1 MNEEP
6 ARAGPNGVAT
16 PDTNDAAP
24 NDSKRPKEPMIEGA
38 IEAAK
43 RNLGDRS
50 LVLVGLMG
58 AGKTTVGR
66 TVAQMLSMPFVDADD
81 EIEEVSRM
89 SIADLFDRFGEDE
102 FRSLERRVIA
112 RLLEEGPHVL
122 ATGGGAFMN
131 GDTRE
136 QILSTART
144 VWLRAELGVLVER
157 TGRRNH
163 RPLLRQGDP
172 KTILARL
179 IDERHP
185 VYAEADLT
193 VESTRERREAV
204 AARVIEQ
211 LAAAA

>member
-6 ARAGPNGVAT
+6 ARAGPDGVAT
-16 PDTNDAAP
+16 LDAEDAKP
-24 NDSKRPKEPMIEGA
+24 RRRKPSMTA
-38 IEAAK
+38 TIEAAK
-43 RNLGDRS
+43 RSLDGRS

-66 TVAQMLSMPFVDADD
+66 TIAQTLSMPFIDADD
-81 EIEEVSRM
+81 EIEQVSRM
-89 SIADLFDRFGEDE
+89 SIADLFERFGEDE

-131 GDTRE
+131 LETRE

-144 VWLRAELGVLVER
+144 VWLRAELDVLVER
-157 TGRRNH
+157 TARRSH

-172 KTILARL
+172 RTILARL
-179 IDERHP
+179 IEERHP
-185 VYAEADLT
+185 VYAQADLT

-204 AARVIEQ
+204 ASRVVKQ
-211 LAAAA
+211 LATLE

>member
-6 ARAGPNGVAT
+6 ARAGPDGVAT
-16 PDTNDAAP
+16 LAAEDA
-24 NDSKRPKEPMIEGA
+24 KRRRRKPSMTA
-38 IEAAK
+38 TIEAA
-43 RNLGDRS
+43 RRSLDGRS

-66 TVAQMLSMPFVDADD
+66 TIAQTLSMPFVDADD
-81 EIEEVSRM
+81 EIEQVSRM
-89 SIADLFDRFGEDE
+89 SIADLFERFGEDE

-131 GDTRE
+131 LETRE

-144 VWLRAELGVLVER
+144 VWLRAELDVLVER
-157 TGRRNH
+157 TARRSH

-172 KTILARL
+172 RTILARL
-179 IDERHP
+179 IEERHP
-185 VYAEADLT
+185 VYAQADLT

-204 AARVIEQ
+204 ASRVVKQ
-211 LAAAA
+211 LATLE